1 MQITVRNCLGV
12 DRLEAAADPI
22 LLLSGPNGAGK
33 SSTIR
38 GLASALTGEIMPEG
52 VAKKDSTLLVRDG
65 ADAARVVVTGP
76 QGSAGVRWPEAERR
90 TDGTP
95 PKASPTAAGLTS
107 LLDLP
112 VKERARELD
121 RLLKAAPSP
130 ADLAGA
136 LRDTDANFVTG
147 GGAATEDEA
156 AAMVPMALDPKDQRD
171 AAIYRIVAG
180 IWPTV
185 EIDGFDGAH
194 SRAADKGKELKGA
207 WRQVTGEQY
216 GSEKGAKWKAPGH
229 ELLEELEVPEA
240 DPVAHL
246 TKQLAHVS
254 SVAEGAARNFA
265 IGQVDLDSTR
275 AKAEQ
280 VPALQAAFD
289 AAKKACDAANQA
301 HNDVMAKRPGL
312 IDVPMTCPH
321 CSGAVQMEGGNL
333 VAVSHA
339 PSPEDI
345 TAARKR
351 FDDHAE
357 VEAVAKKTFEDAYH
371 AQQDAFAAL
380 TEAKQAALKLEK
392 NDAGSVPH
400 VTEAQV
406 ELGRKDVERHA
417 RALDAAKKTVEAAR
431 LHRQIVLNQH
441 IIDVLAPEGLRRKKL
456 ANVLDSFNEGRLK
469 ALCEAARWPAVSIGA
484 DMQIRFGRRIAA
496 EPFSSEAQ
504 VMRARIILQ
513 AAIARIDGSDVVLI
527 DRADKLDAAGRNGL
541 FGLLKVLAAD
551 GIRAVVAM
559 TASVPN
565 KTVPDLAA
573 AKLGASV
580 WIANGVAQPLA
591 EARAAFETAQQAK
604 QAAE

>member
-265 IGQVDLDSTR
+265 IGQVDLDGTR

-351 FDDHAE
+351 FLASE
-357 VEAVAKKTFEDAYH
+357 MKVVTSASSIAQPATISSVMPVIRVISSEIGSKGWRKALNTYSASRTSPAGVKPNRIMPSSITSSPAV
-371 AQQDAFAAL
+371 
-380 TEAKQAALKLEK
+380 
-392 NDAGSVPH
+392 SVP
-400 VTEAQV
+400 VVSTSTMMPV
-406 ELGRKDVERHA
+406 R
-417 RALDAAKKTVEAAR
+417 R
-431 LHRQIVLNQH
+431 LVPLTTLK
-441 IIDVLAPEGLRRKKL
+441 VGLGLRR
-456 ANVLDSFNEGRLK
+456 
-469 ALCEAARWPAVSIGA
+469 
-484 DMQIRFGRRIAA
+484 RR
-496 EPFSSEAQ
+496 
-504 VMRARIILQ
+504 MR
-513 AAIARIDGSDVVLI
+513 
-527 DRADKLDAAGRNGL
+527 
-541 FGLLKVLAAD
+541 
-551 GIRAVVAM
+551 
-559 TASVPN
+559 
-565 KTVPDLAA
+565 
-573 AKLGASV
+573 
-580 WIANGVAQPLA
+580 
-591 EARAAFETAQQAK
+591 
-604 QAAE
+604 